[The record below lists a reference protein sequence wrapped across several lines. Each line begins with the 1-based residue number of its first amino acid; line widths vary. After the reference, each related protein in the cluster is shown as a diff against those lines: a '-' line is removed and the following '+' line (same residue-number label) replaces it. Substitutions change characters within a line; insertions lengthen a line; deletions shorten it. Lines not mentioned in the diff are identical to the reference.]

1 MFNCNTCGANLPD
14 GANAC
19 PYCGA
24 VQANANN
31 LYNRIPNTPH
41 DTVMSGATNTA
52 PRQPYG
58 LNPQSFDENERFYF
72 QQKLAES
79 INDAST
85 AKGLGIVSI
94 FCAVIFSFVIVC
106 WICGALGIAKAN
118 SAMRFAQQ
126 TGNMQLYN
134 EAASAKQLNKVG
146 LIISAVIL
154 GAVVIGVIFFTTVF
168 GILGASA
175 VS

>member
-1 MFNCNTCGANLPD
+1 MFNCNNCGASLPD

-24 VQANANN
+24 VQANVNN
-31 LYNRIPNTPH
+31 VYTHIPNTPH
-41 DTVMSGATNTA
+41 DTVFSGAQNNE

-58 LNPQSFDENERFYF
+58 MNPQSFDENERFYF

-94 FCAVIFSFVIVC
+94 ICAIFFSFVIVC

-134 EAASAKQLNKVG
+134 EAASAKSLNKIG

-154 GAVVIGVIFFTTVF
+154 GAVVIGFIFFTTVF